1 MTTAN
6 RNNPETERLIRLKID
21 GASTTVNTVGEQQ
34 IGKGLS
40 LICPFPSLEV
50 RIPVRF
56 QGAEKSEMSGVIHRI
71 GVEDDPQTGLP
82 KLRLAIRTD
91 EGAPES
97 HLRETV
103 LNDDAT
109 AAAALRAATANTDP
123 MLQRSTPSFDG
134 SFFDILDN
142 PSPECDAGDFS
153 MDADELFTMDDFE
166 DSPVATQLNEPAWA
180 DGSDLPLSVHR
191 SDPLKTRRRQRVV
204 ALMAWMMILGIGAG
218 GATVLGKAGV
228 QPFGTWFQAFF
239 GGIQAPHAIGNDA
252 AEDAL
257 ARLNHAEDA
266 SDPSESAARDELLDA
281 TPVAHVTP
289 ESEASAAHSA
299 NEDVIAAASE
309 DSAPPAEAVE
319 ENIEETREEVSLTL
333 PTRWP
338 VEYASAYRLRDPN
351 GVVVDIPGGL
361 VRREGWID
369 AADKHP
375 MIRSIKATQREGG
388 ARFIVYINGDLP
400 RFMTAPNATGVE
412 LKLSREVTDFPGQTE
427 RVALLS
433 R

>member
-1 MTTAN
+1 
-6 RNNPETERLIRLKID
+6 
-21 GASTTVNTVGEQQ
+21 
-34 IGKGLS
+34 
-40 LICPFPSLEV
+40 
-50 RIPVRF
+50 
-56 QGAEKSEMSGVIHRI
+56 
-71 GVEDDPQTGLP
+71 
-82 KLRLAIRTD
+82 
-91 EGAPES
+91 
-97 HLRETV
+97 
-103 LNDDAT
+103 
-109 AAAALRAATANTDP
+109 
-123 MLQRSTPSFDG
+123 
-134 SFFDILDN
+134 
-142 PSPECDAGDFS
+142 
-153 MDADELFTMDDFE
+153 
-166 DSPVATQLNEPAWA
+166 
-180 DGSDLPLSVHR
+180 
-191 SDPLKTRRRQRVV
+191 
-204 ALMAWMMILGIGAG
+204 
-218 GATVLGKAGV
+218 
-228 QPFGTWFQAFF
+228 
-239 GGIQAPHAIGNDA
+239 
-252 AEDAL
+252 
-257 ARLNHAEDA
+257 
-266 SDPSESAARDELLDA
+266 
-281 TPVAHVTP
+281 VTP

-309 DSAPPAEAVE
+309 DSAPSAEAVE